1 MSFRHGIV
9 AYADSLDCVG
19 VLGGTV
25 DWVKEVFGEASITIT
40 IYDIALTLQI
50 SCPTRTNVT

>member
-40 IYDIALTLQI
+40 I
-50 SCPTRTNVT
+50 